1 MEIKKGNK
9 FLCIKDVEMEDDKI
23 EYYAGKTYI
32 SEIDGCITDES
43 GETLHHWVDTI
54 DNICDD
60 SPEEYFEPI
69 ILEESLLEEDNVN
82 HPSHYA
88 NNPKGIEC
96 IDAMEAGLGK
106 ERVMSF
112 CLCNAFKYIFRTQ
125 NKNGIEDVKKAIW
138 YLNKFVSLYEGV

>member
-9 FLCIKDVEMEDDKI
+9 FLCIKDVEMDDGSI

-32 SEIDGCITDES
+32 SEENSCITDES
-43 GETLHHWVDTI
+43 GNKEHKWI
-54 DNICDD
+54 DAIDDECDD
-60 SPEEYFEPI
+60 SPEKYFEPI
-69 ILEESLLEEDNVN
+69 MSEIFISEQDNVN

-125 NKNGIEDVKKAIW
+125 NKNGIEDIKKAIW

>member
-1 MEIKKGNK
+1 MKIKKGDK
-9 FLCIKDVEMEDDKI
+9 FLCIKDVVMDDDSI

-32 SEIDGCITDES
+32 SEENGCITDES
-43 GETLHHWVDTI
+43 GTKEHRWVDAI
-54 DNICDD
+54 DDVAED

-69 ILEESLLEEDNVN
+69 MLEIFSDQDNVN

-88 NNPKGIEC
+88 DNPKGIEC

>member
-1 MEIKKGNK
+1 MRIEKGDK
-9 FLCIKDVEMEDDKI
+9 FLCIKDVVMDDDSI

-32 SEIDGCITDES
+32 SEENGCITDES
-43 GETLHHWVDTI
+43 GTKEHRWVDAI
-54 DNICDD
+54 DDIAED

-69 ILEESLLEEDNVN
+69 MLESFIEQDNVN

-88 NNPKGIEC
+88 DNPKGIEC

-112 CLCNAFKYIFRTQ
+112 CLCNAFKYLFRTE

>member
-1 MEIKKGNK
+1 MIIEKGNK
-9 FLCIKDVEMEDDKI
+9 FLCIKDVEMDDGRI

-43 GETLHHWVDTI
+43 GEKNHKWLNVADY
-54 DNICDD
+54 D
-60 SPEEYFEPI
+60 SPEYFFQPI
-69 ILEESLLEEDNVN
+69 ISKESLLEEDNVN

>member
-1 MEIKKGNK
+1 MEEGLARN
-9 FLCIKDVEMEDDKI
+9 
-23 EYYAGKTYI
+23 YNRGK
-32 SEIDGCITDES
+32 
-43 GETLHHWVDTI
+43 
-54 DNICDD
+54 
-60 SPEEYFEPI
+60 
-69 ILEESLLEEDNVN
+69 EDNNNQNKVDMV
-82 HPSHYA
+82 
-88 NNPKGIEC
+88 NNPPHYTQGGIEC

>member
-32 SEIDGCITDES
+32 SEVDECITDES
-43 GETLHHWVDTI
+43 GDKDHRWTDTEEE
-54 DNICDD
+54 DQ
-60 SPEEYFEPI
+60 PEYFFQPI
-69 ILEESLLEEDNVN
+69 ISKESLLEEDNVN

-88 NNPKGIEC
+88 DNPKGIEC